1 MKLNK
6 KQKYYLGTYLFGY
19 AISVLESG
27 VPSII
32 YLIPIKLF
40 GFMFSITMGKGLYL
54 VDERK
59 MPLNSIKFSV
69 GIKSTFIVLLLVV
82 VTCILKGALLLNGI
96 DISFITAPL

>member
-6 KQKYYLGTYLFGY
+6 RQKFYLGTYLVGY
-19 AISVLESG
+19 AIAVLESG

-40 GFMFSITMGKGLYL
+40 GVVLTLTMGKALYL
-54 VDERK
+54 ADERK
-59 MPLNSIKFSV
+59 ISFTSMVLVAVKNV
-69 GIKSTFIVLLLVV
+69 MIVLLLIIGSD
-82 VTCILKGALLLNGI
+82 ILKDALLLNGI